1 MIGDYFLRSKT
12 TSMITTSNLE
22 LHDVLNRIIKICDES
37 KNFIDYNDEMIKL
50 ALKEYDIDESYKYFK
65 VCYYVS
71 VIYVIFMKL
80 LETSDE
86 EEIAFNFETKEFNV
100 DEQHHLNIDTK
111 QFILAKHGFHMFIP
125 KNYSKEKAWNA
136 YKNIDGCDVLLRM
149 ISSYPFWDTDVK
161 IKNCVKE
168 LYDAYVELRIKWLR
182 CKIDKSE
189 YIEFQPDY

>member
-1 MIGDYFLRSKT
+1 MT
-12 TSMITTSNLE
+12 TTSNLE
-22 LHDVLNRIIKICDES
+22 LHTVLNCIIKMCDES
-37 KNFIDYNDEMIKL
+37 ESFIDYNDEMIKL

-71 VIYVIFMKL
+71 VMYVIFMKL
-80 LETSDE
+80 LETCDN

-100 DEQHHLNIDTK
+100 DEQHHLNIDVK
-111 QFILAKHGFHMFIP
+111 RFILAKHGFRMFIP
-125 KNYSKEKAWNA
+125 KNFSKEKARDA
-136 YKNIDGCDVLLRM
+136 YMHIDGCDVLLRM

-168 LYDAYVELRIKWLR
+168 LYDAYVQLRIKYLR
-182 CKIDKSE
+182 CKIDTSK